1 MTRTLTIL
9 AVLLLIAFIGSLII
23 GFAAVAPAM
32 LIVGLLCA
40 MPLFMLSLGAVLG
53 RVSNELTITRKERPI
68 QVQPSTRVNPNRRE
82 QRIPENL
89 G

>member
-9 AVLLLIAFIGSLII
+9 AVLLFVALVGSLVV

-32 LIVGLLCA
+32 LVVGLLCA
-40 MPLFMLSLGAVLG
+40 LPMFMLALGAVLG
-53 RVSNELTITRKERPI
+53 RVSNELTVIRKDKPQ
-68 QVQPSTRVNPNRRE
+68 QVLGRTTRVNPR
-82 QRIPENL
+82 QAPESL

>member
-9 AVLLLIAFIGSLII
+9 AVLLFVAMVVSLIV

-32 LIVGLLCA
+32 LVVGLLCA
-40 MPLFMLSLGAVLG
+40 MPMFMLALGATLG
-53 RVSNELTITRKERPI
+53 RVSNEVTIMRKERPI
-68 QVQPSTRVNPNRRE
+68 QQTISRVSPTTRAERRV
-82 QRIPENL
+82 PDSL